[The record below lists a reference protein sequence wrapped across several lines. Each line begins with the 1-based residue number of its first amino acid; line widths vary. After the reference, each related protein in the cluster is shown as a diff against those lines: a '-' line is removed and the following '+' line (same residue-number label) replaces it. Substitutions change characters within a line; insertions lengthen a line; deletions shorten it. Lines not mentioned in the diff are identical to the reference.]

1 MKKWMKITLPIVSAA
16 VVTMAVPVCV
26 YTVPKLFDKYQVEE
40 PVRTESVN
48 TSSINAEGASE
59 IVSSVM
65 KSAAQSYTENTSKA
79 TQIKMTDSN
88 SQVEISDAG
97 TYIVSGSCSNGNITV
112 KKGTTNVVLILKD
125 LTLTSKTGATVSI
138 NKESS
143 VKMIIE
149 GEVTLTD
156 SENPEDENSTDAE
169 TADAFDG
176 AAIKVKAGADLYLT
190 GDGTLNINGEC
201 KNGIKTA
208 DDTSTVCIIDGPA
221 INITAVN
228 DAINAGY
235 DLTIQSGTI
244 TVNAGDD
251 AIHADR
257 ILTVGSENGSPV
269 IRVEKCEEGLE
280 GTVVNIVNGDIEVN
294 SNDDAVNA
302 ANSDGTYAS
311 EMSYSINVTGGTTVI
326 NSNGDGLDSNGNI
339 NLIGGSLTINCR
351 NNGGEGGLDYQ
362 GTYYISDEME
372 LNNNGGVTMD
382 SGTGGMGGGRPGMEQ
397 FGKGQFG
404 DGQFEKG
411 QFEKGQRGREQFED
425 GQSGEGTFGKGQFG
439 DGQLKGGP
447 RGNGQRPE
455 KPAFGEDGQVP
466 EKPEF
471 NKNETQSEM

>member
-1 MKKWMKITLPIVSAA
+1 MLIETEREENKMKKWMKITLPIVSAA

-125 LTLTSKTGATVSI
+125 LTLTSETGATVSI

-208 DDTSTVCIIDGPA
+208 DDISTVCIIDGP
-221 INITAVN
+221 
-228 DAINAGY
+228 
-235 DLTIQSGTI
+235 
-244 TVNAGDD
+244 
-251 AIHADR
+251 
-257 ILTVGSENGSPV
+257 PV
-269 IRVEKCEEGLE
+269 F
-280 GTVVNIVNGDIEVN
+280 
-294 SNDDAVNA
+294 
-302 ANSDGTYAS
+302 
-311 EMSYSINVTGGTTVI
+311 
-326 NSNGDGLDSNGNI
+326 
-339 NLIGGSLTINCR
+339 
-351 NNGGEGGLDYQ
+351 
-362 GTYYISDEME
+362 
-372 LNNNGGVTMD
+372 
-382 SGTGGMGGGRPGMEQ
+382 
-397 FGKGQFG
+397 FG
-404 DGQFEKG
+404 
-411 QFEKGQRGREQFED
+411 
-425 GQSGEGTFGKGQFG
+425 
-439 DGQLKGGP
+439 
-447 RGNGQRPE
+447 
-455 KPAFGEDGQVP
+455 
-466 EKPEF
+466 
-471 NKNETQSEM
+471 